1 MNMELELAILEYTP
15 GSEYITVGLVEQNPA
30 LHRLQVLENP
40 VLLHLIRVFSVDL
53 TALQPPALLE
63 GACQGMFRALF
74 AEAARRMD
82 SFKPR
87 EMQSL
92 SLLCAQPLGLENAG
106 DMSAGDLRS
115 CCFALATTGGPAHQ
129 PLTLLDQFL
138 EEDQEIFWDPDP
150 VEAPVARRAPAS
162 GSVNFQPTM
171 PASVPFVQ
179 PMVNWTPVNAPG
191 MAAPCQ
197 GPAMSG
203 WSQSGFQ
210 VFGLQETP
218 LKLRRESSCSVSS
231 DGWVGGL
238 RSCAS
243 DPSDLSSLSGK
254 GKGKGKGKVAKGWHH
269 PPNQAGSFADSS
281 VSSESENDV
290 KSQLTSEKLVTT
302 SLEVPLSF
310 LRSSWK
316 SAVSE
321 ASTARI
327 EVDASRREG
336 FGRLI
341 MVGSWR
347 QSLLAYQCLMKLF
360 GQVRKDQ
367 NDRLDAPKI
376 RMPVNPP
383 VPVSGP
389 NGLGPGMPGF
399 SSDNIFLGG
408 YPPQQD
414 GINHFGLGAEAPM
427 QANMER
433 QRAPDRLDHGIGGT
447 ERQMATNSTERL
459 EQQALL
465 QTEVERMMTAYDSF
479 SYGPFHVC
487 YGDLSSSGT
496 FECRNDLLNLN
507 YTSKFST
514 PQRKASIREYSQ
526 EAIQVSFNLVVPKQ
540 EESAAGMGLLCFV
553 VLVMCIFGLLMSQ
566 SISQVAL
573 LPLERMLSVVRQRC
587 QQIFKYTTDLKDEEE
602 SEDEDDDDQ
611 ELEQSSEFMLLEKVV
626 KKLAAIAH
634 LSSVAGEPEVKDN
647 MTENEIMTLN
657 WLQGASV
664 ANGRKMMEGEDEKST
679 LAVPTPRGKEGLS
692 AITGKI
698 PANTLEELNT
708 PDFNALSQTVELKI
722 AIGTYVVWVHE
733 GCLAWVR
740 DNVPENTLFKFMTA
754 VEAKYPSENPFH
766 NFSHGLDVLY
776 NVSRFCRLANLQST
790 FTETSQFWLLI
801 AASGHDLGHLGV
813 NNQFLVETTH
823 EVAVKY
829 NDRSPLENLH
839 CATLFQI
846 TNSSPDTNVFSNV
859 DKDTYKEMRK
869 GIIAAILHTD
879 MVKHNEMIKELSLLY
894 QMNSDAL
901 DSLKADGVVKSSAA
915 TTQTLMNAL
924 LHCADIGN
932 PMKPWDLCY
941 ELAHLCLDEFFAQ
954 GDMEKER
961 GIPVQMLNDRE
972 KVNRPNSQV
981 GFIEFVICP
990 MAESICNIFP
1000 QLDNLAHHLGINVQN
1015 WLQLWI
1021 DEASPPEE
1029 QTSKVS
1035 ERVRRVVLRLKEC
1048 TSIWIVEDPAV
1059 YARSPGKSATSQLT
1073 RSCSAECS
1081 LMPLASRTSWCGC
1094 RQAERPWCKKA
1105 AE

>member
-203 WSQSGFQ
+203 WSQS
-210 VFGLQETP
+210 
-218 LKLRRESSCSVSS
+218 
-231 DGWVGGL
+231 
-238 RSCAS
+238 
-243 DPSDLSSLSGK
+243 
-254 GKGKGKGKVAKGWHH
+254 
-269 PPNQAGSFADSS
+269 
-281 VSSESENDV
+281 
-290 KSQLTSEKLVTT
+290 
-302 SLEVPLSF
+302 
-310 LRSSWK
+310 
-316 SAVSE
+316 
-321 ASTARI
+321 
-327 EVDASRREG
+327 
-336 FGRLI
+336 
-341 MVGSWR
+341 
-347 QSLLAYQCLMKLF
+347 
-360 GQVRKDQ
+360 
-367 NDRLDAPKI
+367 
-376 RMPVNPP
+376 
-383 VPVSGP
+383 
-389 NGLGPGMPGF
+389 GMPGF

>member
-1 MNMELELAILEYTP
+1 MIALFLALFLGEIFVVCQVPSNTEQDVVLTIVFALFIFEW
-15 GSEYITVGLVEQNPA
+15 VGLTLTDANYLFGFFFVMDCVGTASMVLDITYMFGPDAMAVEE
-30 LHRLQVLENP
+30 V
-40 VLLHLIRVFSVDL
+40 
-53 TALQPPALLE
+53 TE
-63 GACQGMFRALF
+63 GASQDNVIVVR
-74 AEAARRMD
+74 AARAAKLGARAGRLSRAVKLLKMLPGMSTKEDASKVKIARVISNQLNTVLSTRVAFLTICVVVVLPLFQMLQYPEMD
-82 SFKPR
+82 DSMGTWA
-87 EMQSL
+87 E
-92 SLLCAQPLGLENAG
+92 
-106 DMSAGDLRS
+106 
-115 CCFALATTGGPAHQ
+115 
-129 PLTLLDQFL
+129 LLD
-138 EEDQEIFWDPDP
+138 
-150 VEAPVARRAPAS
+150 R
-162 GSVNFQPTM
+162 
-171 PASVPFVQ
+171 
-179 PMVNWTPVNAPG
+179 NA
-191 MAAPCQ
+191 AFFKQ
-197 GPAMSG
+197 
-203 WSQSGFQ
+203 
-210 VFGLQETP
+210 
-218 LKLRRESSCSVSS
+218 
-231 DGWVGGL
+231 
-238 RSCAS
+238 
-243 DPSDLSSLSGK
+243 
-254 GKGKGKGKVAKGWHH
+254 
-269 PPNQAGSFADSS
+269 
-281 VSSESENDV
+281 
-290 KSQLTSEKLVTT
+290 
-302 SLEVPLSF
+302 
-310 LRSSWK
+310 
-316 SAVSE
+316 
-321 ASTARI
+321 
-327 EVDASRREG
+327 
-336 FGRLI
+336 
-341 MVGSWR
+341 
-347 QSLLAYQCLMKLF
+347 
-360 GQVRKDQ
+360 
-367 NDRLDAPKI
+367 
-376 RMPVNPP
+376 
-383 VPVSGP
+383 
-389 NGLGPGMPGF
+389 
-399 SSDNIFLGG
+399 
-408 YPPQQD
+408 
-414 GINHFGLGAEAPM
+414 
-427 QANMER
+427 
-433 QRAPDRLDHGIGGT
+433 
-447 ERQMATNSTERL
+447 ATNSTERL

-465 QTEVERMMTAYDSF
+465 QTEVERMMSAYDSF

-496 FECRNDLLNLN
+496 FECRTDLLNLN
-507 YTSKFST
+507 YTSKFSM

-587 QQIFKYTTDLKDEEE
+587 QQIFKYTTDLKEEEE

-664 ANGRKMMEGEDEKST
+664 ANGRKMMEGEDERST
-679 LAVPTPRGKEGLS
+679 SMAIATPRGKEGLS

-776 NVSRFCRLANLQST
+776 NVSRFCRLANRQST

-839 CATLFQI
+839 CAMLFQI

-954 GDMEKER
+954 GDVEKER
-961 GIPVQMLNDRE
+961 GIPVQVLNDRE

-1035 ERVRRVVLRLKEC
+1035 ERVRRVVLRLK
-1048 TSIWIVEDPAV
+1048 AV
-1059 YARSPGKSATSQLT
+1059 T
-1073 RSCSAECS
+1073 RE
-1081 LMPLASRTSWCGC
+1081 
-1094 RQAERPWCKKA
+1094 ERNIPID
-1105 AE
+1105 

>member
-1 MNMELELAILEYTP
+1 MIALFLALFLGEIFVVCQVPSNTEQDVVLTIVFALFIFEW
-15 GSEYITVGLVEQNPA
+15 VGLTLTDANYLFGFFFVMDCVGTASMVLDITYMFGPDAMAVEE
-30 LHRLQVLENP
+30 V
-40 VLLHLIRVFSVDL
+40 
-53 TALQPPALLE
+53 TE
-63 GACQGMFRALF
+63 GASQDNVIVVR
-74 AEAARRMD
+74 AARAAKLGARAGRLSRAVKLLKMLPGMSTKEDASKVKIARVISNQLNTVLSTRVAFLTICVVVVLPLFQMLQYPEMD
-82 SFKPR
+82 DSMGTWA
-87 EMQSL
+87 E
-92 SLLCAQPLGLENAG
+92 
-106 DMSAGDLRS
+106 
-115 CCFALATTGGPAHQ
+115 
-129 PLTLLDQFL
+129 LLD
-138 EEDQEIFWDPDP
+138 
-150 VEAPVARRAPAS
+150 R
-162 GSVNFQPTM
+162 
-171 PASVPFVQ
+171 
-179 PMVNWTPVNAPG
+179 NA
-191 MAAPCQ
+191 AFFKQ
-197 GPAMSG
+197 
-203 WSQSGFQ
+203 
-210 VFGLQETP
+210 
-218 LKLRRESSCSVSS
+218 
-231 DGWVGGL
+231 
-238 RSCAS
+238 
-243 DPSDLSSLSGK
+243 
-254 GKGKGKGKVAKGWHH
+254 
-269 PPNQAGSFADSS
+269 
-281 VSSESENDV
+281 
-290 KSQLTSEKLVTT
+290 
-302 SLEVPLSF
+302 
-310 LRSSWK
+310 
-316 SAVSE
+316 
-321 ASTARI
+321 
-327 EVDASRREG
+327 
-336 FGRLI
+336 
-341 MVGSWR
+341 
-347 QSLLAYQCLMKLF
+347 
-360 GQVRKDQ
+360 
-367 NDRLDAPKI
+367 
-376 RMPVNPP
+376 
-383 VPVSGP
+383 
-389 NGLGPGMPGF
+389 
-399 SSDNIFLGG
+399 
-408 YPPQQD
+408 
-414 GINHFGLGAEAPM
+414 
-427 QANMER
+427 
-433 QRAPDRLDHGIGGT
+433 
-447 ERQMATNSTERL
+447 ATNSTERL
-459 EQQALL
+459 EQQTLL

-657 WLQGASV
+657 WLQGAGV
-664 ANGRKMMEGEDEKST
+664 ANGRKMIEGEDEKST
-679 LAVPTPRGKEGLS
+679 SMAIPTPRGKEGLS
-692 AITGKI
+692 AITGKT

-839 CATLFQI
+839 CAMLFQI
-846 TNSSPDTNVFSNV
+846 TNSSPDTNVFANV

-954 GDMEKER
+954 GDVEKER
-961 GIPVQMLNDRE
+961 GIPVQVLNDRE

-1035 ERVRRVVLRLKEC
+1035 ERVRRVVLRLK
-1048 TSIWIVEDPAV
+1048 AV
-1059 YARSPGKSATSQLT
+1059 T
-1073 RSCSAECS
+1073 RE
-1081 LMPLASRTSWCGC
+1081 
-1094 RQAERPWCKKA
+1094 ERNIPID
-1105 AE
+1105 

>member
-1 MNMELELAILEYTP
+1 MIALFLALFLGEIFVVCQVPSNTEQDVVLTIVFALFIFEW
-15 GSEYITVGLVEQNPA
+15 VGLTLTDANYLFGFFFVMDCVGTASMVLDITYMFGPDAMAVEE
-30 LHRLQVLENP
+30 V
-40 VLLHLIRVFSVDL
+40 
-53 TALQPPALLE
+53 TE
-63 GACQGMFRALF
+63 GASQDNVIVVR
-74 AEAARRMD
+74 AARAAKLGARAGRLSRAVKLLKMLPGMSTKEDASKVKIARVISNQLNTVLSTRVAFLTICVVVVLPLFQMLQYPEMD
-82 SFKPR
+82 DSMGTWA
-87 EMQSL
+87 E
-92 SLLCAQPLGLENAG
+92 
-106 DMSAGDLRS
+106 
-115 CCFALATTGGPAHQ
+115 
-129 PLTLLDQFL
+129 LLD
-138 EEDQEIFWDPDP
+138 
-150 VEAPVARRAPAS
+150 R
-162 GSVNFQPTM
+162 
-171 PASVPFVQ
+171 
-179 PMVNWTPVNAPG
+179 NA
-191 MAAPCQ
+191 AFFKQ
-197 GPAMSG
+197 
-203 WSQSGFQ
+203 
-210 VFGLQETP
+210 
-218 LKLRRESSCSVSS
+218 
-231 DGWVGGL
+231 
-238 RSCAS
+238 
-243 DPSDLSSLSGK
+243 
-254 GKGKGKGKVAKGWHH
+254 
-269 PPNQAGSFADSS
+269 
-281 VSSESENDV
+281 
-290 KSQLTSEKLVTT
+290 
-302 SLEVPLSF
+302 
-310 LRSSWK
+310 
-316 SAVSE
+316 
-321 ASTARI
+321 
-327 EVDASRREG
+327 
-336 FGRLI
+336 
-341 MVGSWR
+341 
-347 QSLLAYQCLMKLF
+347 
-360 GQVRKDQ
+360 
-367 NDRLDAPKI
+367 
-376 RMPVNPP
+376 
-383 VPVSGP
+383 
-389 NGLGPGMPGF
+389 
-399 SSDNIFLGG
+399 
-408 YPPQQD
+408 
-414 GINHFGLGAEAPM
+414 
-427 QANMER
+427 
-433 QRAPDRLDHGIGGT
+433 
-447 ERQMATNSTERL
+447 ATNSTERL
-459 EQQALL
+459 EQQTLL

-664 ANGRKMMEGEDEKST
+664 ANGRKMIEGEDEKST
-679 LAVPTPRGKEGLS
+679 SMAIPTPRGKEGLS

-754 VEAKYPSENPFH
+754 VKAKYPSENPFH

-839 CATLFQI
+839 CAMLFQI
-846 TNSSPDTNVFSNV
+846 TNSSPDTNVFANV

-894 QMNSDAL
+894 QLNSDAL

-954 GDMEKER
+954 GDVEKER
-961 GIPVQMLNDRE
+961 GIPVQVLNDRE

-1035 ERVRRVVLRLKEC
+1035 ERVRRVVLRLK
-1048 TSIWIVEDPAV
+1048 AV
-1059 YARSPGKSATSQLT
+1059 T
-1073 RSCSAECS
+1073 RE
-1081 LMPLASRTSWCGC
+1081 
-1094 RQAERPWCKKA
+1094 ERNIPID
-1105 AE
+1105 

>member
-1 MNMELELAILEYTP
+1 MIALFLALFLGEIFVVCQVPSNTEQDVVLTIVFALFIFEW
-15 GSEYITVGLVEQNPA
+15 VGLTLTDANYLFGFFFVMDCVGTASMVLDITYMFGPDAMAVEE
-30 LHRLQVLENP
+30 V
-40 VLLHLIRVFSVDL
+40 
-53 TALQPPALLE
+53 TE
-63 GACQGMFRALF
+63 GASQDNVIVVR
-74 AEAARRMD
+74 AARAAKLGARAGRLSRAVKLLKMLPGMSTKEDASKVKIARVISNQLNTVLSTRVAFLTICVVVVLPLFQMLQYPEMD
-82 SFKPR
+82 DSMGTWA
-87 EMQSL
+87 E
-92 SLLCAQPLGLENAG
+92 
-106 DMSAGDLRS
+106 
-115 CCFALATTGGPAHQ
+115 
-129 PLTLLDQFL
+129 LLD
-138 EEDQEIFWDPDP
+138 
-150 VEAPVARRAPAS
+150 R
-162 GSVNFQPTM
+162 
-171 PASVPFVQ
+171 
-179 PMVNWTPVNAPG
+179 NA
-191 MAAPCQ
+191 AFFKQ
-197 GPAMSG
+197 
-203 WSQSGFQ
+203 
-210 VFGLQETP
+210 
-218 LKLRRESSCSVSS
+218 
-231 DGWVGGL
+231 
-238 RSCAS
+238 
-243 DPSDLSSLSGK
+243 
-254 GKGKGKGKVAKGWHH
+254 
-269 PPNQAGSFADSS
+269 
-281 VSSESENDV
+281 
-290 KSQLTSEKLVTT
+290 
-302 SLEVPLSF
+302 
-310 LRSSWK
+310 
-316 SAVSE
+316 
-321 ASTARI
+321 
-327 EVDASRREG
+327 
-336 FGRLI
+336 
-341 MVGSWR
+341 
-347 QSLLAYQCLMKLF
+347 
-360 GQVRKDQ
+360 
-367 NDRLDAPKI
+367 
-376 RMPVNPP
+376 
-383 VPVSGP
+383 
-389 NGLGPGMPGF
+389 
-399 SSDNIFLGG
+399 
-408 YPPQQD
+408 
-414 GINHFGLGAEAPM
+414 
-427 QANMER
+427 
-433 QRAPDRLDHGIGGT
+433 
-447 ERQMATNSTERL
+447 ATNSTERL
-459 EQQALL
+459 EQQTLL

-664 ANGRKMMEGEDEKST
+664 ANGRKMIEGEDEKST
-679 LAVPTPRGKEGLS
+679 SMAIPTPRGKEGLS

-839 CATLFQI
+839 CAMLFQI

-859 DKDTYKEMRK
+859 DKDTYKGMRK

-954 GDMEKER
+954 GDVEKER
-961 GIPVQMLNDRE
+961 GIPVQVLNDRE

-1035 ERVRRVVLRLKEC
+1035 ERVRRVVLRLK
-1048 TSIWIVEDPAV
+1048 AV
-1059 YARSPGKSATSQLT
+1059 T
-1073 RSCSAECS
+1073 RE
-1081 LMPLASRTSWCGC
+1081 
-1094 RQAERPWCKKA
+1094 ERNIPID
-1105 AE
+1105 

>member
-1 MNMELELAILEYTP
+1 MISLFL
-15 GSEYITVGLVEQNPA
+15 
-30 LHRLQVLENP
+30 
-40 VLLHLIRVFSVDL
+40 
-53 TALQPPALLE
+53 
-63 GACQGMFRALF
+63 ALF
-74 AEAARRMD
+74 LGEIFVVCQVPSNTELDVVLTIVFVIFLFEWIGLTFTDASYLFGFFFFMDLVGTASMVLDITYMLGQDAMQIDQVTEGTGQENVIVVRAARAAKLGARAGRLSRAVKLLKMLPGMSTKEDQSKVKIARVISNQLNTVLSTRVAFLTICVVVVLPLFQMLQYPEMD
-82 SFKPR
+82 DFMGTWA
-87 EMQSL
+87 E
-92 SLLCAQPLGLENAG
+92 
-106 DMSAGDLRS
+106 
-115 CCFALATTGGPAHQ
+115 
-129 PLTLLDQFL
+129 LLD
-138 EEDQEIFWDPDP
+138 
-150 VEAPVARRAPAS
+150 R
-162 GSVNFQPTM
+162 
-171 PASVPFVQ
+171 
-179 PMVNWTPVNAPG
+179 NAAQYKT
-191 MAAPCQ
+191 AA
-197 GPAMSG
+197 
-203 WSQSGFQ
+203 
-210 VFGLQETP
+210 
-218 LKLRRESSCSVSS
+218 
-231 DGWVGGL
+231 
-238 RSCAS
+238 
-243 DPSDLSSLSGK
+243 
-254 GKGKGKGKVAKGWHH
+254 
-269 PPNQAGSFADSS
+269 
-281 VSSESENDV
+281 
-290 KSQLTSEKLVTT
+290 
-302 SLEVPLSF
+302 
-310 LRSSWK
+310 
-316 SAVSE
+316 
-321 ASTARI
+321 
-327 EVDASRREG
+327 
-336 FGRLI
+336 
-341 MVGSWR
+341 
-347 QSLLAYQCLMKLF
+347 
-360 GQVRKDQ
+360 
-367 NDRLDAPKI
+367 
-376 RMPVNPP
+376 
-383 VPVSGP
+383 
-389 NGLGPGMPGF
+389 
-399 SSDNIFLGG
+399 
-408 YPPQQD
+408 
-414 GINHFGLGAEAPM
+414 
-427 QANMER
+427 
-433 QRAPDRLDHGIGGT
+433 
-447 ERQMATNSTERL
+447 NSTVML

-465 QTEVERMMTAYDSF
+465 QTEVDRMMEAYSTF

-487 YGDLSSSGT
+487 YGTLSAGV
-496 FECRNDLLNLN
+496 FMCQNDVLTLNF
-507 YTSKFST
+507 TSKFAR

-526 EAIQVSFNLVVPKQ
+526 EAIQVSFNMVGPKQ

-634 LSSVAGEPEVKDN
+634 LSSVAGEPEVKEN

-664 ANGRKMMEGEDEKST
+664 ANGRKMMEGEDEKGTSMI
-679 LAVPTPRGKEGLS
+679 PTPRGKEGLS

-698 PANTLEELNT
+698 PAGTLEELNT

-740 DNVPENTLFKFMTA
+740 ENVPENTLFKFMTA

-776 NVSRFCRLANLQST
+776 GVSRFCRLANLQST

-801 AASGHDLGHLGV
+801 AAAGHDLGHLGV

-829 NDRSPLENLH
+829 NDRSPLENMH
-839 CATLFQI
+839 CATLFQV
-846 TNSSPDTNVFSNV
+846 TTSSPDTNVFANV

-901 DSLKADGVVKSSAA
+901 DSLKADGVAKSSAA

-932 PMKPWDLCY
+932 PMKPWEICY

-1021 DEASPPEE
+1021 EEASPPEE
-1029 QTSKVS
+1029 QTNKVS
-1035 ERVRRVVLRLKEC
+1035 ERVRRVVLRLK
-1048 TSIWIVEDPAV
+1048 AV
-1059 YARSPGKSATSQLT
+1059 T
-1073 RSCSAECS
+1073 RE
-1081 LMPLASRTSWCGC
+1081 
-1094 RQAERPWCKKA
+1094 ERGIPID
-1105 AE
+1105 

>member
-1 MNMELELAILEYTP
+1 MIALFLALFLGEIFVVCQVPSNTEQDVVLTIVFALFIFEW
-15 GSEYITVGLVEQNPA
+15 VGLTLTDANYLFGFFFVMDCVGTASMVLDITYMFGPDAMAVEE
-30 LHRLQVLENP
+30 V
-40 VLLHLIRVFSVDL
+40 
-53 TALQPPALLE
+53 TE
-63 GACQGMFRALF
+63 GASQDNVIVVR
-74 AEAARRMD
+74 AARAAKLGARAGRLSRAVKLLKMLPGMSTKEDASKVKIARVISNQLNTVLSTRVAFLTICVVVVLPLFQMLQYPEMD
-82 SFKPR
+82 DSMGTWA
-87 EMQSL
+87 E
-92 SLLCAQPLGLENAG
+92 
-106 DMSAGDLRS
+106 
-115 CCFALATTGGPAHQ
+115 
-129 PLTLLDQFL
+129 LLD
-138 EEDQEIFWDPDP
+138 
-150 VEAPVARRAPAS
+150 R
-162 GSVNFQPTM
+162 
-171 PASVPFVQ
+171 
-179 PMVNWTPVNAPG
+179 NA
-191 MAAPCQ
+191 AFFKQ
-197 GPAMSG
+197 
-203 WSQSGFQ
+203 
-210 VFGLQETP
+210 
-218 LKLRRESSCSVSS
+218 
-231 DGWVGGL
+231 
-238 RSCAS
+238 
-243 DPSDLSSLSGK
+243 
-254 GKGKGKGKVAKGWHH
+254 
-269 PPNQAGSFADSS
+269 
-281 VSSESENDV
+281 
-290 KSQLTSEKLVTT
+290 
-302 SLEVPLSF
+302 
-310 LRSSWK
+310 
-316 SAVSE
+316 
-321 ASTARI
+321 
-327 EVDASRREG
+327 
-336 FGRLI
+336 
-341 MVGSWR
+341 
-347 QSLLAYQCLMKLF
+347 
-360 GQVRKDQ
+360 
-367 NDRLDAPKI
+367 
-376 RMPVNPP
+376 
-383 VPVSGP
+383 
-389 NGLGPGMPGF
+389 
-399 SSDNIFLGG
+399 
-408 YPPQQD
+408 
-414 GINHFGLGAEAPM
+414 
-427 QANMER
+427 
-433 QRAPDRLDHGIGGT
+433 
-447 ERQMATNSTERL
+447 ATNSTERL
-459 EQQALL
+459 EQQTLL

-611 ELEQSSEFMLLEKVV
+611 ELEQSSEFMLLEV

-664 ANGRKMMEGEDEKST
+664 ANGRKMIEGEDEKST
-679 LAVPTPRGKEGLS
+679 SMAIPTPRGKEGLS

-839 CATLFQI
+839 CAMLFQI
-846 TNSSPDTNVFSNV
+846 TNSSPDTNVFANV

-954 GDMEKER
+954 GDVEKER
-961 GIPVQMLNDRE
+961 GIPVQVLNDRE

-1035 ERVRRVVLRLKEC
+1035 ERVRRVVLRLK
-1048 TSIWIVEDPAV
+1048 AV
-1059 YARSPGKSATSQLT
+1059 T
-1073 RSCSAECS
+1073 RE
-1081 LMPLASRTSWCGC
+1081 
-1094 RQAERPWCKKA
+1094 ERNIPID
-1105 AE
+1105 

>member
-1 MNMELELAILEYTP
+1 MAMIALFLALFLGEIFVVCQVPSNTEQDVVLTIVFALFIFEW
-15 GSEYITVGLVEQNPA
+15 VGLTLTDANYLFGFFFVMDCVGTASMVLDITYMFGPDAMAVEE
-30 LHRLQVLENP
+30 V
-40 VLLHLIRVFSVDL
+40 
-53 TALQPPALLE
+53 TE
-63 GACQGMFRALF
+63 GASQDNVIVVR
-74 AEAARRMD
+74 AARAAKLGARAGRLSRAVKLLKMLPGMSTKEDASKVKIARVISNQLNTVLSTRVAFLTICVVVVLPLFQMLQYPEMD
-82 SFKPR
+82 DSMGTWA
-87 EMQSL
+87 E
-92 SLLCAQPLGLENAG
+92 
-106 DMSAGDLRS
+106 
-115 CCFALATTGGPAHQ
+115 
-129 PLTLLDQFL
+129 LLD
-138 EEDQEIFWDPDP
+138 
-150 VEAPVARRAPAS
+150 R
-162 GSVNFQPTM
+162 
-171 PASVPFVQ
+171 
-179 PMVNWTPVNAPG
+179 NA
-191 MAAPCQ
+191 AFFKQ
-197 GPAMSG
+197 
-203 WSQSGFQ
+203 
-210 VFGLQETP
+210 
-218 LKLRRESSCSVSS
+218 
-231 DGWVGGL
+231 
-238 RSCAS
+238 
-243 DPSDLSSLSGK
+243 
-254 GKGKGKGKVAKGWHH
+254 
-269 PPNQAGSFADSS
+269 
-281 VSSESENDV
+281 
-290 KSQLTSEKLVTT
+290 
-302 SLEVPLSF
+302 
-310 LRSSWK
+310 
-316 SAVSE
+316 
-321 ASTARI
+321 
-327 EVDASRREG
+327 
-336 FGRLI
+336 
-341 MVGSWR
+341 
-347 QSLLAYQCLMKLF
+347 
-360 GQVRKDQ
+360 
-367 NDRLDAPKI
+367 
-376 RMPVNPP
+376 
-383 VPVSGP
+383 
-389 NGLGPGMPGF
+389 
-399 SSDNIFLGG
+399 
-408 YPPQQD
+408 
-414 GINHFGLGAEAPM
+414 
-427 QANMER
+427 
-433 QRAPDRLDHGIGGT
+433 
-447 ERQMATNSTERL
+447 ATNSTERL
-459 EQQALL
+459 EQQTLL

-657 WLQGASV
+657 WLQGAGV
-664 ANGRKMMEGEDEKST
+664 ANGRKMIEGEDEKST
-679 LAVPTPRGKEGLS
+679 SMAIPTPRGKEGLS

-839 CATLFQI
+839 CAMLFQI
-846 TNSSPDTNVFSNV
+846 TNSSPDTNVFANV

-954 GDMEKER
+954 GDVEKER
-961 GIPVQMLNDRE
+961 GIPVQVLNDRE

-1035 ERVRRVVLRLKEC
+1035 ERVRRVVLRLK
-1048 TSIWIVEDPAV
+1048 AV
-1059 YARSPGKSATSQLT
+1059 T
-1073 RSCSAECS
+1073 RE
-1081 LMPLASRTSWCGC
+1081 
-1094 RQAERPWCKKA
+1094 ERNIPID
-1105 AE
+1105 

>member
-1 MNMELELAILEYTP
+1 
-15 GSEYITVGLVEQNPA
+15 
-30 LHRLQVLENP
+30 
-40 VLLHLIRVFSVDL
+40 
-53 TALQPPALLE
+53 
-63 GACQGMFRALF
+63 
-74 AEAARRMD
+74 
-82 SFKPR
+82 
-87 EMQSL
+87 
-92 SLLCAQPLGLENAG
+92 
-106 DMSAGDLRS
+106 
-115 CCFALATTGGPAHQ
+115 
-129 PLTLLDQFL
+129 
-138 EEDQEIFWDPDP
+138 
-150 VEAPVARRAPAS
+150 
-162 GSVNFQPTM
+162 
-171 PASVPFVQ
+171 
-179 PMVNWTPVNAPG
+179 
-191 MAAPCQ
+191 
-197 GPAMSG
+197 
-203 WSQSGFQ
+203 
-210 VFGLQETP
+210 
-218 LKLRRESSCSVSS
+218 
-231 DGWVGGL
+231 
-238 RSCAS
+238 
-243 DPSDLSSLSGK
+243 
-254 GKGKGKGKVAKGWHH
+254 
-269 PPNQAGSFADSS
+269 
-281 VSSESENDV
+281 
-290 KSQLTSEKLVTT
+290 
-302 SLEVPLSF
+302 
-310 LRSSWK
+310 
-316 SAVSE
+316 
-321 ASTARI
+321 
-327 EVDASRREG
+327 
-336 FGRLI
+336 
-341 MVGSWR
+341 
-347 QSLLAYQCLMKLF
+347 
-360 GQVRKDQ
+360 
-367 NDRLDAPKI
+367 
-376 RMPVNPP
+376 
-383 VPVSGP
+383 
-389 NGLGPGMPGF
+389 
-399 SSDNIFLGG
+399 
-408 YPPQQD
+408 
-414 GINHFGLGAEAPM
+414 
-427 QANMER
+427 
-433 QRAPDRLDHGIGGT
+433 
-447 ERQMATNSTERL
+447 
-459 EQQALL
+459 
-465 QTEVERMMTAYDSF
+465 MMTAYDSF

-664 ANGRKMMEGEDEKST
+664 ANGRKMIEGEDEKST
-679 LAVPTPRGKEGLS
+679 SMAIPTPRGKEGLS
-692 AITGKI
+692 AITGKT

-839 CATLFQI
+839 CAMLFQI
-846 TNSSPDTNVFSNV
+846 TNSSPDTNVFANV

-954 GDMEKER
+954 GDVEKER
-961 GIPVQMLNDRE
+961 GIPVQVLNDRE

-1035 ERVRRVVLRLKEC
+1035 ERVRRVVLRLK
-1048 TSIWIVEDPAV
+1048 AV
-1059 YARSPGKSATSQLT
+1059 T
-1073 RSCSAECS
+1073 RE
-1081 LMPLASRTSWCGC
+1081 
-1094 RQAERPWCKKA
+1094 ERNIPID
-1105 AE
+1105 